1 MLDHQLACSR
11 TLAVGQE
18 NDRRAL
24 AQVAPSGGCYDGR
37 QTRTHTGLL
46 RPSAWVPLAWIDHAM
61 HTSSYCGRGTCVPRY
76 IYATHPILA
85 VSVLER
91 DARGCWSTSH
101 RPLSCRCGCNR
112 ACTEHDMDAGDMPG
126 QYAVSR
132 APRSHTVHIRFS
144 GPSNVR
150 EICPHWTKGRLSL
163 PEPDETRLCSRGL
176 GRASTSPP
184 RAAVAV
190 AVIGRAV
197 VATQVGR
204 TAATTSQK
212 PHKCVAHLF
221 MG

>member
-1 MLDHQLACSR
+1 
-11 TLAVGQE
+11 
-18 NDRRAL
+18 
-24 AQVAPSGGCYDGR
+24 
-37 QTRTHTGLL
+37 
-46 RPSAWVPLAWIDHAM
+46 
-61 HTSSYCGRGTCVPRY
+61 
-76 IYATHPILA
+76 
-85 VSVLER
+85 
-91 DARGCWSTSH
+91 
-101 RPLSCRCGCNR
+101 
-112 ACTEHDMDAGDMPG
+112 MDAGDMPG

-132 APRSHTVHIRFS
+132 APHSHTLHIRFS
-144 GPSNVR
+144 RPSNVR

-204 TAATTSQK
+204 TAATTSHEV
-212 PHKCVAHLF
+212 PPEGPHLF

>member
-1 MLDHQLACSR
+1 MR
-11 TLAVGQE
+11 T
-18 NDRRAL
+18 AL
-24 AQVAPSGGCYDGR
+24 
-37 QTRTHTGLL
+37 
-46 RPSAWVPLAWIDHAM
+46 
-61 HTSSYCGRGTCVPRY
+61 
-76 IYATHPILA
+76 YATHPILA

-132 APRSHTVHIRFS
+132 APHSHTLHIRFS
-144 GPSNVR
+144 RPSNVR

-190 AVIGRAV
+190 AVRIYQKIEYICAIVREAINIQYIVNSCRPRRRRAASREYRARRFRNFRCFQCWFLV
-197 VATQVGR
+197 KKR
-204 TAATTSQK
+204 SRD
-212 PHKCVAHLF
+212 PF
-221 MG
+221 

>member
-1 MLDHQLACSR
+1 MR
-11 TLAVGQE
+11 T
-18 NDRRAL
+18 AL
-24 AQVAPSGGCYDGR
+24 
-37 QTRTHTGLL
+37 
-46 RPSAWVPLAWIDHAM
+46 
-61 HTSSYCGRGTCVPRY
+61 
-76 IYATHPILA
+76 YATHPILA

-197 VATQVGR
+197 AATQVGR
-204 TAATTSQK
+204 TAATTSREFPPEG
-212 PHKCVAHLF
+212 PHRFRGK
-221 MG
+221 MRSM